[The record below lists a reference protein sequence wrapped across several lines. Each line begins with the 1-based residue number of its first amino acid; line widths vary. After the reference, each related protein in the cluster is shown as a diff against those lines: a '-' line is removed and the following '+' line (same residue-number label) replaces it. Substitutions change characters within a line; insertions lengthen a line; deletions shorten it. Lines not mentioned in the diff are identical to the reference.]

1 MPLKFGTINLMKVKK
16 RYKVSKGFT
25 LLEVSI
31 ALAIVAF
38 LSYTITLGVKA
49 TRDFDRYAENKQL
62 LDNVRTSLLTFAQSN
77 GYLPCPD
84 SDTTPDGVENRTGN
98 VCNDKNGFLPYQM
111 LGIDPND
118 AWDQPLY
125 YTINERADVSGTQ
138 QIDLPAESAS
148 FFNNTAAPVFN
159 TLTKP
164 VGLTSGAGN
173 ISVCGEDVTASCTS
187 STADADVIELK
198 AIAVVVSFGKN
209 GADTWA
215 KVASGPT
222 AVALLDA
229 AEEENADD
237 DNFFWQAIGSNV
249 TGQEFDD
256 QLVWLTGYDVKYAL
270 LRSDRGLK

>member
-1 MPLKFGTINLMKVKK
+1 MKFNKH
-16 RYKVSKGFT
+16 YKVYKGFT

-49 TRDFDRYAENKQL
+49 THDFDRYAENKQL
-62 LDNVRTSLLTFAQSN
+62 LDNVRTSLLMFAQSN

-84 SDTTPDGVENRTGN
+84 SDATPDGVENRTGN

-111 LGIDPND
+111 LGVDSND
-118 AWDQPLY
+118 AWDQPLH
-125 YTINERADVSGTQ
+125 YTINERADVSGVQ

-173 ISVCGEDVTASCTS
+173 ISVCGEDVITSCTS

-198 AIAVVVSFGKN
+198 AIAIVVSFGKN
-209 GADTWA
+209 GTDTWA
-215 KVASGPT
+215 KVASGST

-237 DNFFWQAIGSNV
+237 DNYFWQASGSNV
-249 TGQEFDD
+249 SGQEFDD
-256 QLVWLTGYDVKYAL
+256 QMVWITGYDVKYAL